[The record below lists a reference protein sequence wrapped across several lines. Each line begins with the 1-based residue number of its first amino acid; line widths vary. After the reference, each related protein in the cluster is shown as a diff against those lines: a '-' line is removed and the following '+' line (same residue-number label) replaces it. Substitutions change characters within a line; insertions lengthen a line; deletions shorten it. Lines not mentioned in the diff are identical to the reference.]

1 MVHQTKQIRTYFF
14 LKVRSDFLFVMKSP
28 VSAMVYS
35 ASGWRCCEWDKVHK
49 ESKRFPALFK
59 RHILTTFFLSSLEN
73 LFFLDIQN
81 APFSAFSA
89 FFTVRF
95 EGSISISVQGSAFC
109 ICDREEYGRVTRV
122 SIREIRFPNT
132 HIRLA
137 FRGFTWLFICGRAP
151 RWLDILSPFGSRYR
165 MIREGLLGGKLAI
178 GHRFKIR
185 ISTSVF
191 PIARSV

>member
-1 MVHQTKQIRTYFF
+1 MVHHTKQIRTYFF

-35 ASGWRCCEWDKVHK
+35 ARSWRCCEWDKVHK

-95 EGSISISVQGSAFC
+95 EGSISEREFCLFRCFSQDICRLQAFTALSLAG
-109 ICDREEYGRVTRV
+109 I
-122 SIREIRFPNT
+122 
-132 HIRLA
+132 A
-137 FRGFTWLFICGRAP
+137 FRV
-151 RWLDILSPFGSRYR
+151 LSQSSCRVLPFH
-165 MIREGLLGGKLAI
+165 IK
-178 GHRFKIR
+178 
-185 ISTSVF
+185 
-191 PIARSV
+191 PARRHAF

>member
-1 MVHQTKQIRTYFF
+1 MVGAVVNGIRYIKKAKGF
-14 LKVRSDFLFVMKSP
+14 LLF
-28 VSAMVYS
+28 
-35 ASGWRCCEWDKVHK
+35 
-49 ESKRFPALFK
+49 SKD
-59 RHILTTFFLSSLEN
+59 ILTTFFLSSLEN

-95 EGSISISVQGSAFC
+95 EGSISVQGFAFC

-137 FRGFTWLFICGRAP
+137 FRGFAWLFICGRAP

-165 MIREGLLGGKLAI
+165 MIREGLLGGKFAI
-178 GHRFKIR
+178 GHCFKIR
-185 ISTSVF
+185 ITTSVF